1 MLFREIN
8 LDVGAQAIQASAAAC
23 VQNVIRGLK
32 TNRSDEDKVSILPDV
47 RFFNLFF
54 SGKIEE

>member
-1 MLFREIN
+1 MFIREIN

-54 SGKIEE
+54 T